1 MAEGDYVQ
9 PLTGE
14 EIVIDLCSLLA
25 EKLRKDC
32 NLREI
37 DSYEGGYSAKV
48 TVHLEAYGMDTA
60 TVDVK
65 AETGTRQENPDELV
79 DTTLEVPV
87 EPALDQVRERSDQ
100 PIPEMVQL
108 ETGEQVVRPR
118 RYIRRDRTVVAAGG
132 ATGEQ
137 L

>member
-1 MAEGDYVQ
+1 MPEQLEYVE

-14 EIVIDLCSLLA
+14 EIVVDLCSLLA
-25 EKLRKDC
+25 DKLRKDC
-32 NLREI
+32 NLRDA
-37 DSYEGGYSAKV
+37 DSYAGGYMAKV

-60 TVDVK
+60 TVDIEV
-65 AETGTRQENPDELV
+65 ATGRAQADPDELI

-100 PIPEMVQL
+100 PVPTL
-108 ETGEQVVRPR
+108 TKGEEGEPVIRKR
-118 RYIRRDRTVVAAGG
+118 RYMKAAGG
-132 ATGEQ
+132 ATGES